1 MKTLIGILSLVLVA
15 QGTMSTD
22 DTDVSQA
29 EASLSGTSEE
39 LEIQE
44 EEVQIDEEVDDN
56 FQEEKAT
63 EETTLPPSQ

>member
-1 MKTLIGILSLVLVA
+1 MKMLIGILTLILVA

-22 DTDVSQA
+22 DTDASQA

-44 EEVQIDEEVDDN
+44 EEIQIDDEVDDSY
-56 FQEEKAT
+56 QEEEAT

>member
-1 MKTLIGILSLVLVA
+1 MKTLVGILSLILVA

-22 DTDVSQA
+22 DTDASQA

-44 EEVQIDEEVDDN
+44 EEIQIDEEVDDSY
-56 FQEEKAT
+56 QEEEAT

>member
-1 MKTLIGILSLVLVA
+1 MKTLIGILSLILVA

-22 DTDVSQA
+22 DTTASQA

-44 EEVQIDEEVDDN
+44 EEVQIDEEVDDSY
-56 FQEEKAT
+56 QEEEAT